1 MLELIIGII
10 LDFFIELEELEVIL
24 EFVIEEVE
32 GVMEDDIGE
41 VFFLM
46 ERVLINL
53 FFRDFWFCMDGGLF
67 LKNKLFYRG
76 GNKVI
81 RLIEDIE
88 ICFKYDISLNSCI
101 ENYI

>member
-53 FFRDFWFCMDGGLF
+53 FFRDF
-67 LKNKLFYRG
+67 
-76 GNKVI
+76 
-81 RLIEDIE
+81 
-88 ICFKYDISLNSCI
+88 
-101 ENYI
+101 